1 VNYAPNAPEGKH
13 DRVLIGGLIMARRGE
28 QDRGWGEAGVATASL
43 RDRLQARLK
52 TEDED
57 VEPHMGR
64 RPQGGGGSVK
74 SGVAKRLATGKMFG
88 RGAAVRTGGPAA
100 SKAAAVGQ
108 DAISVK
114 ASQRVV
120 VKAFVARHGGLRG
133 AADPGKAIVGH
144 VRYLARDGVGMD
156 GTEAGFYGPVGG
168 LERHEVREA
177 TSAWAD
183 DRHHFRLIISPEHGD
198 RIEHLEGYVRGVMAD
213 VAANLKEP
221 GLAWIAINHFDTDQP
236 HAHVLIRGRRASG
249 QTLVMPRRT
258 ISHTIRERAE
268 ARAQELLGDQSR
280 EQAERG
286 LFVRARADRWT
297 DIDMKLAAL
306 AERTGGVLAVKE
318 VARRDTFG
326 AIVRARV
333 AHLEA
338 LGLAVRGKAGV
349 TFAPD
354 LKARLDGLQRS
365 RDEIRSH
372 WDRTRAQAFDGLQRR
387 PKSRHERSGGRG
399 DAELHAEADRTF
411 PEATSDRLIAADIV
425 LANRGQGRGHEGAF
439 DMVTEAHFSARA
451 RHLTATGQA
460 RLQGNGLAYSAE
472 AWSRLERAELRGAI
486 GEQLGLTGRDVSIQP
501 SVSEGRVMGHVET
514 TLGRFAVVDRG
525 VALAAVRE
533 MPGQALALGQ
543 VLGLGMQR

>member
-1 VNYAPNAPEGKH
+1 
-13 DRVLIGGLIMARRGE
+13 MARQGE
-28 QDRGWGEAGVATASL
+28 QDRGWGEAGAATASL
-43 RDRLQARLK
+43 RDRLLARLK

-64 RPQGGGGSVK
+64 RPQGGGGTVK
-74 SGVAKRLATGKMFG
+74 SGVARRLATGKMFG
-88 RGAAVRTGGPAA
+88 RGAGVRTGGASA
-100 SKAAAVGQ
+100 SKGTAAGHG
-108 DAISVK
+108 AILVK

-120 VKAFVARHGGLRG
+120 VKAFVARHGVLRG
-133 AADPGKAIVGH
+133 AADPGKAIAGH

-156 GTEAGFYGPVGG
+156 GTEAGFYGPDGG
-168 LERHEVREA
+168 LEREAVREA
-177 TSAWAD
+177 TSAWAE

-198 RIEHLEGYVRGVMAD
+198 RIENLEGYVRGVMAN
-213 VAANLKEP
+213 VAADLKEP
-221 GLAWIAINHFDTDQP
+221 GLDWIAINHFDTDQP

-306 AERTGGVLAVKE
+306 AERTGGVLAVEE
-318 VARRDTFG
+318 VARRDAFG

-338 LGLAVRGKAGV
+338 LGLAARGKAGV

-372 WDRTRAQAFDGLQRR
+372 WDRTRAQAFDGLQRG
-387 PKSRHERSGGRG
+387 PQSRHERSAGRG
-399 DAELHAEADRTF
+399 QVELHAEVDRTF
-411 PEATSDRLIAADIV
+411 SEPTSERLIPADIV
-425 LANRGQGRGHEGAF
+425 LANRGQGRGHEGDF
-439 DMVTEAHFSARA
+439 DLATEAHLAARA

-460 RLQGNGLAYSAE
+460 RLQGNGLAYDPD

-486 GEQLGLTGRDVSIQP
+486 GEQLGVTGREVSIQP
-501 SVSEGRVMGHVET
+501 CVSEGRVMGHVET

-533 MPGQALALGQ
+533 MPGQELVVGQ

>member
-1 VNYAPNAPEGKH
+1 MKTSSRTWDGDPKAVA
-13 DRVLIGGLIMARRGE
+13 DRSDQVSRNGWRR
-28 QDRGWGEAGVATASL
+28 A
-43 RDRLQARLK
+43 K
-52 TEDED
+52 C
-57 VEPHMGR
+57 
-64 RPQGGGGSVK
+64 
-74 SGVAKRLATGKMFG
+74 SGVEQGTAFKGASGG
-88 RGAAVRTGGPAA
+88 RG
-100 SKAAAVGQ
+100 
-108 DAISVK
+108 AISVK

-133 AADPGKAIVGH
+133 AANAGKAIAGH
-144 VRYLARDGVGMD
+144 VRYLARDSVGMD
-156 GTEAGFYGPVGG
+156 GTEAGFYGPDGA
-168 LERHEVREA
+168 LEREAVREA

-198 RIEHLEGYVRGVMAD
+198 RIEDLEGYVRGVMAD
-213 VAANLKEP
+213 VAAELKEP
-221 GLAWIAINHFDTDQP
+221 GLDWIAINHFDTDQP

-249 QTLVMPRRT
+249 QTLVMPRQT

-297 DIDMKLAAL
+297 DVDMKLAAL
-306 AERTGGVLAVKE
+306 TERAGGVLAVE
-318 VARRDTFG
+318 EIARRDTFG

-338 LGLAVRGKAGV
+338 LGLAARGKAGV

-372 WDRTRAQAFDGLQRR
+372 WDRTRAQAFDEFERGPQ
-387 PKSRHERSGGRG
+387 SRHERTARRSE
-399 DAELHAEADRTF
+399 AELHAEGDRTF
-411 PEATSDRLIAADIV
+411 PEPTSDRLIPADIV
-425 LANRGQGRGHEGAF
+425 LANRGQGRDDKGAF
-439 DMVTEAHFSARA
+439 DMATEAHLAARA
-451 RHLTATGQA
+451 RHLTATGQS

-486 GEQLGLTGRDVSIQP
+486 GEQLGVTGRDVSIQP

-514 TLGRFAVVDRG
+514 TLGRFAVIDRG

-533 MPGQALALGQ
+533 MPGQELVVGQ

>member
-1 VNYAPNAPEGKH
+1 
-13 DRVLIGGLIMARRGE
+13 MARQGE
-28 QDRGWGEAGVATASL
+28 QHQGWGEAGAATASL
-43 RDRLQARLK
+43 RDRLLARLK

-74 SGVAKRLATGKMFG
+74 AGVAKRFATGKMFG
-88 RGAAVRTGGPAA
+88 RGAGVRTGGATA
-100 SKAAAVGQ
+100 SKGASRGQ
-108 DAISVK
+108 GVLSVK

-133 AADPGKAIVGH
+133 AADPGKAIAGH

-156 GTEAGFYGPVGG
+156 GTEAGFYGPDGG
-168 LERHEVREA
+168 LEREAVREA

-198 RIEHLEGYVRGVMAD
+198 RIEDLEGYVRGVMAD
-213 VAANLKEP
+213 VAADLKEP
-221 GLAWIAINHFDTDQP
+221 GLEWIAINHFDTDQP

-249 QTLVMPRRT
+249 QSLVMPRQT

-268 ARAQELLGDQSR
+268 ARAQDLLGDQSR

-286 LFVRARADRWT
+286 LFMRARADRWT

-306 AERTGGVLAVKE
+306 AERTGGVLAVEE

-338 LGLAVRGKAGV
+338 LGLAARGKAGV

-372 WDRTRAQAFDGLQRR
+372 WDRTRAQAFDGLERGPQ
-387 PKSRHERSGGRG
+387 SRDERSGGR
-399 DAELHAEADRTF
+399 AEAQLHTEADPTF

-425 LANRGQGRGHEGAF
+425 LANRGQGRLHEGEF
-439 DMVTEAHFSARA
+439 DVPTEAHLAARA
-451 RHLTATGQA
+451 RHLSATGQA
-460 RLQGNGLAYSAE
+460 RLQGNGLAYSAD

-486 GEQLGLTGRDVSIQP
+486 SEQLGLTGREVSMQP
-501 SVSEGRVMGHVET
+501 SVSEGQVMGHVET
-514 TLGRFAVVDRG
+514 TMGRFAVVDRG

-533 MPGQALALGQ
+533 MPGQELVIGP

>member
-1 VNYAPNAPEGKH
+1 
-13 DRVLIGGLIMARRGE
+13 MARQDE
-28 QDRGWGEAGVATASL
+28 LDRGWGKAGVATASL
-43 RDRLQARLK
+43 RDRFLARLK

-64 RPQGGGGSVK
+64 RPQGGGGSIR

-88 RGAAVRTGGPAA
+88 RGAGVRTGGPAA
-100 SKAAAVGQ
+100 SKAAAGGHGVL
-108 DAISVK
+108 SVK

-133 AADPGKAIVGH
+133 AADPGKAIAGH

-156 GTEAGFYGPVGG
+156 GTEAGFYGPDGG
-168 LERHEVREA
+168 LEREAVREA

-183 DRHHFRLIISPEHGD
+183 NRHHFRLIISPEHGD
-198 RIEHLEGYVRGVMAD
+198 RIEDLEGYVRGVMAD
-213 VAANLKEP
+213 LAADLKEP
-221 GLAWIAINHFDTDQP
+221 GLDWIAINHFDTDQP

-249 QTLVMPRRT
+249 QTLVMPRQT
-258 ISHTIRERAE
+258 ISHAIRERAE

-306 AERTGGVLAVKE
+306 AERTGGVLAVEE

-338 LGLAVRGKAGV
+338 LGLAARGKAGV

-372 WDRTRAQAFDGLQRR
+372 WDRTRAQAFDGLLHGPQ
-387 PKSRHERSGGRG
+387 SRHERTARRSE
-399 DAELHAEADRTF
+399 AEVHIAADRTF
-411 PEATSDRLIAADIV
+411 PEARSDRLIPADIV
-425 LANRGQGRGHEGAF
+425 LAKRGQGLGYEGEF
-439 DMVTEAHFSARA
+439 DMATEAHLAARA

-486 GEQLGLTGRDVSIQP
+486 GEQLGVTGREVSTQP

-525 VALAAVRE
+525 VALTAVRE
-533 MPGQALALGQ
+533 MPGQELVVGQ

>member
-1 VNYAPNAPEGKH
+1 MNYAPNAPFDRH
-13 DRVLIGGLIMARRGE
+13 DRVLIGGLVMSR
-28 QDRGWGEAGVATASL
+28 QDERYQGWGEAGGSPASL
-43 RDRLQARLK
+43 RDRLLARLK
-52 TEDED
+52 TEDEE

-64 RPQGGGGSVK
+64 RSQGGGGSVK
-74 SGVAKRLATGKMFG
+74 AGVARRLATGKMFG
-88 RGAAVRTGGPAA
+88 RGAGLRTGGQAA
-100 SKAAAVGQ
+100 SKGASGGQ
-108 DAISVK
+108 GAISVK

-133 AADPGKAIVGH
+133 AADPGKAIAGH

-156 GTEAGFYGPVGG
+156 GTEAGFYGPDGG
-168 LERHEVREA
+168 LERDAVKEA
-177 TSAWAD
+177 TGAWAD

-198 RIEHLEGYVRGVMAD
+198 RIEELDGYVRSVMAD
-213 VAANLKEP
+213 VAAELKEP
-221 GLAWIAINHFDTDQP
+221 SLDWIAINHFDTDQP

-249 QTLVMPRRT
+249 RTLVMPRQT

-268 ARAQELLGDQSR
+268 ARAQELLGYQSR

-306 AERTGGVLAVKE
+306 AERTGGVLAVAE

-338 LGLAVRGKAGV
+338 LGLATRGRAGV

-354 LKARLDGLQRS
+354 LKARLESLQRS

-372 WDRTRAQAFDGLQRR
+372 WDRTRAQAFGEQQHGKQSR
-387 PKSRHERSGGRG
+387 PERSDRR
-399 DAELHAEADRTF
+399 AVPQPQVEADHGF
-411 PEATSDRLIAADIV
+411 PDPKSDRLIPADIV
-425 LANRGQGRGHEGAF
+425 LANRGQGRGHTGELDVA
-439 DMVTEAHFSARA
+439 TEAHLAARA
-451 RHLTATGQA
+451 RHLTETGQA
-460 RLQGNGLAYSAE
+460 RVQAAGLAFSAD

-486 GEQLGLTGRDVSIQP
+486 GEQLGVTGREASIQP

-533 MPGQALALGQ
+533 MPGQELVVGQ

>member
-1 VNYAPNAPEGKH
+1 
-13 DRVLIGGLIMARRGE
+13 MARQGE
-28 QDRGWGEAGVATASL
+28 QHQGWGEAGAATASL
-43 RDRLQARLK
+43 RDRLLARLK

-74 SGVAKRLATGKMFG
+74 AGVARRLATGKMFG
-88 RGAAVRTGGPAA
+88 RGAGVRTGVPAA
-100 SKAAAVGQ
+100 PRGTATGHG
-108 DAISVK
+108 AISVK

-133 AADPGKAIVGH
+133 AADPGKAIAGH

-156 GTEAGFYGPVGG
+156 GTEARFYGPGGG
-168 LERHEVREA
+168 LERNAVREA

-198 RIEHLEGYVRGVMAD
+198 RIENLEGYVRGVMAD
-213 VAANLKEP
+213 VASELKEP
-221 GLAWIAINHFDTDQP
+221 GLDWIAINHFDTDQP

-249 QTLVMPRRT
+249 QTLVMPRQT

-306 AERTGGVLAVKE
+306 TERTGGVLAVEE
-318 VARRDTFG
+318 VTRRDTFG

-338 LGLAVRGKAGV
+338 LGLAARGRAGV

-354 LKARLDGLQRS
+354 LKARLDGLQHS

-372 WDRTRAQAFDGLQRR
+372 WDRTRAQAFDGLQRG
-387 PKSRHERSGGRG
+387 PQSRHGRTERTVEAQARIA
-399 DAELHAEADRTF
+399 AERTF
-411 PEATSDRLIAADIV
+411 PQPTSRRLIAADIV
-425 LANRGQGRGHEGAF
+425 LANRGQGRGQNGEF
-439 DMVTEAHFSARA
+439 DIATEAHLAARA
-451 RHLTATGQA
+451 RHLTTTGQA

-486 GEQLGLTGRDVSIQP
+486 GEQLGVTGREVSIQP
-501 SVSEGRVMGHVET
+501 SVSEGGVMGHVET
-514 TLGRFAVVDRG
+514 TLGRFAVIDRG

-533 MPGQALALGQ
+533 MPGQELVVGQ

>member
-1 VNYAPNAPEGKH
+1 M
-13 DRVLIGGLIMARRGE
+13 DRQDERQQAR
-28 QDRGWGEAGVATASL
+28 GEAGGGAASL
-43 RDRLQARLK
+43 RDRLLARLK
-52 TEDED
+52 TEDEN
-57 VEPHMGR
+57 VEPHLGR
-64 RPQGGGGSVK
+64 KSQGGGGSVK
-74 SGVAKRLATGKMFG
+74 AGVARRLATGKMFG
-88 RGAAVRTGGPAA
+88 RGAGVRTLGQASFKGTSGGQ
-100 SKAAAVGQ
+100 G
-108 DAISVK
+108 AISVK

-120 VKAFVARHGGLRG
+120 VKAFVARHGGLRR
-133 AADPGKAIVGH
+133 AADPGKAIAGH

-156 GTEAGFYGPVGG
+156 GTEAGFYGPNGG
-168 LERHEVREA
+168 LGRDVVKEA

-198 RIEHLEGYVRGVMAD
+198 RIENLDGYVRSVMAD
-213 VAANLKEP
+213 VAAELKEP
-221 GLAWIAINHFDTDQP
+221 GLDWIAINHFDTDQP

-249 QTLVMPRRT
+249 QTLVMPRQT

-268 ARAQELLGDQSR
+268 ARAQELLGEQSR

-306 AERTGGVLAVKE
+306 AECKGGVLAVEE

-333 AHLEA
+333 THLEA
-338 LGLAVRGKAGV
+338 LGLATRVRAGV

-354 LKARLDGLQRS
+354 RKARLDSLQRS
-365 RDEIRSH
+365 RDEIRNH
-372 WDRTRAQAFDGLQRR
+372 WDRTRAKAFEGLQHGNQSR
-387 PKSRHERSGGRG
+387 PVRSVGRAGVERQI
-399 DAELHAEADRTF
+399 EADHVF
-411 PEATSDRLIAADIV
+411 PEPTSDRLIAADIV
-425 LANRGQGRGHEGAF
+425 LANRGQGRGHVGEF
-439 DMVTEAHFSARA
+439 DVAAESHLAARA

-460 RLQGNGLAYSAE
+460 RSRGNGLAYNTD

-486 GEQLGLTGRDVSIQP
+486 GEQLGVTGREASVQP
-501 SVSEGRVMGHVET
+501 SVSEGRVVGHVET

-533 MPGQALALGQ
+533 MPGQELVVGQ
-543 VLGLGMQR
+543 ALGLGMQR